1 MTVQAYIQSKLERF
15 DFGVDSSE
23 IEVLLGAQG
32 VNPSAELSPTNMA
45 SVKHVIHGLI
55 PEMLLAPD
63 ISQGRF
69 SIKHNIEGIKAYYRL
84 LCEELGLENKLDSQP
99 KVTDRSNYW

>member
-1 MTVQAYIQSKLERF
+1 MTVQAYIESKFARF

-23 IEVLLGAQG
+23 IEVLLSTQG
-32 VNPSAELSPTNMA
+32 LVPGAELSPTTMTA
-45 SVKHVIHGLI
+45 AKHVIHSLI
-55 PEMLLAPD
+55 PEMLLTPD